1 LRHSSHPQLTQRS
14 IVDSLLE
21 SLFQTASDGS
31 TYVQVLLTALTSL
44 FVIVAAILLAHRNDL
59 GWWALIIG
67 VFSGPVI
74 IAMKYDL
81 YDLIYAVPLM
91 IIAFFGLWRF
101 SRFKLKGKFTRQI
114 TSTPLTLTSMVG
126 IVVGVILMVA
136 LKFNVFLF
144 NGVYLSA
151 TNEVWFMY
159 FAEALTFV
167 SFIFIARGVRAGW
180 LMLALGSIA
189 NVVVYFLMNPVLGM
203 LGLQVFSA
211 LAAVYGFFLWGNL
224 PSAEDEVVELSAEEI
239 ALQAAT
245 KATLDKLNAKDNS

>member
-1 LRHSSHPQLTQRS
+1 M
-14 IVDSLLE
+14 DSLLE

-101 SRFKLKGKFTRQI
+101 SRFKLNGKFTRQI
-114 TSTPLTLTSMVG
+114 TATGLTLTS
-126 IVVGVILMVA
+126 VVGLVVGLILLVA
-136 LKFNVFLF
+136 LKFNVYLF
-144 NGVYLSA
+144 TGVYQSA
-151 TNEVWFMY
+151 TKEVWFMY
-159 FAEALTFV
+159 FAEALSFV
-167 SFIFIARGVRAGW
+167 AFVFIARGVRAGW
-180 LMLALGSIA
+180 IMLAVGSIA
-189 NVVVYFLMNPVLGM
+189 NVVVYFVLNPVLGM
-203 LGLQVFSA
+203 LGLHVFSA
-211 LAAVYGFFLWGNL
+211 LAAVYGFFMWSKL
-224 PSAEDEVVELSAEEI
+224 PAPIDSSIELTDEEKGL
-239 ALQAAT
+239 LAA
-245 KATLDKLNAKDNS
+245 KQKTLEQLNAQNNN